1 MAGATDPE
9 IEGVEVVRRPALTVS
24 PTDMLEADGYLL
36 GSPANLGYMSGA
48 LKHAFDV
55 CYYPCLD
62 STRGRPFGLY
72 LHGNEGT
79 EGAERGVTAITTG
92 LGWVKAAEYVVVS
105 GKPSKDDLE
114 ACWDLGA
121 TVAAQ
126 LMDDLV
132 IRPAGTPRRAGPGP
146 TPSWCRSARAG
157 RTGSRLPVATPAVP

>member
-1 MAGATDPE
+1 MSKTLLIVHHTPSPHCQELFEAVLAGATDPD
-9 IEGVEVVRRPALTVS
+9 IEGVDVVRRPALALTANDV
-24 PTDMLEADGYLL
+24 LEADGYVL

-55 CYYPCLD
+55 VYYPCLD
-62 STRGRPFGLY
+62 ATKGRPFGLY

-105 GKPSKDDLE
+105 GKPSKADVE
-114 ACWDLGA
+114 ACWELGA

-126 LMDDLV
+126 LM
-132 IRPAGTPRRAGPGP
+132 G
-146 TPSWCRSARAG
+146 
-157 RTGSRLPVATPAVP
+157 